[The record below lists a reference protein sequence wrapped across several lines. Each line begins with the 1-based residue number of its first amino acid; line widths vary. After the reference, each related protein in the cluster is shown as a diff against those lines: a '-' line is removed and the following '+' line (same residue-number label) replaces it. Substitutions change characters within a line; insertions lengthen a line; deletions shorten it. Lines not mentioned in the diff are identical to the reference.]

1 MPGRMTKLGRDET
14 GITVEGED
22 YKDFLAR
29 KEEKEKEDEAEA
41 ERKKEI
47 GTKTKHKKKVRPR
60 ERFEDDPARVSKRV
74 RHLSP
79 FEIRKE
85 YGVKERPF
93 PTLNQNVL
101 FTLFNAGDALI
112 NSRAISVEIG
122 KPLADTSSA
131 LSHIWNKLKDTG
143 MIYRKRVG
151 LAYQYCMT
159 NDALELG
166 FEPLFRKF
174 WKISPAKTRGERIE
188 AGERRGPYAHGALL
202 YKRTS
207 KNIIDL
213 IARTMAE
220 EFIAREIAEGVGK
233 PPANIS
239 STLQM
244 VIKRLQPHGMIE
256 LMGSRA
262 TRSYKLHNA
271 LAQCTG
277 EDLIEFI
284 QSHKKHY
291 DKPRDQAWAFWDKR
305 LTTQPGLE
313 PEEPE
318 PLTVEDPRLAGA
330 YRHLMERTESMFKRI
345 EALEEDGL
353 DEKVVSI
360 EAWLGKIAKRVNG
373 LKHEIG
379 TYRQG
384 LEDNLEDKARA
395 INPTAGEGKFDL
407 NINVRF
413 LLR

>member
-1 MPGRMTKLGRDET
+1 MVKIGKDDA

-22 YKDFLAR
+22 YKDFLAG
-29 KEEKEKEDEAEA
+29 KEKKEKEEEAET

-47 GTKTKHKKKVRPR
+47 GTKTKHKKKFRPR

-85 YGVKERPF
+85 YGVKEKPF

-101 FTLFNAGDALI
+101 FTLFKAGDALI

-166 FEPLFRKF
+166 FEALFRKF
-174 WKISPAKTRGERIE
+174 WKTTPIKTREIIPPGERT
-188 AGERRGPYAHGALL
+188 GPYAQGDLP

-207 KNIIDL
+207 KNVIEL
-213 IARTMAE
+213 IARSMGE

-244 VIKRLQPHGMIE
+244 VIRRLEPHGMIS

-262 TRSYKLHNA
+262 TRTYKLHPA
-271 LAQCTG
+271 LAQCKG

-284 QSHKKHY
+284 QSPKKHW
-291 DKPRDQAWAFWDKR
+291 DRRRDLAWAYWDKR
-305 LTTQPGLE
+305 LADKPWIE
-313 PEEPE
+313 PETELYPE
-318 PLTVEDPRLAGA
+318 PAVVEDPRLAGA
-330 YRHLMERTESMFKRI
+330 YKHLMEQADSMFKRI
-345 EALEEDGL
+345 EALETDGL
-353 DEKVVSI
+353 GEQV
-360 EAWLGKIAKRVNG
+360 ENLHKI
-373 LKHEIG
+373 H
-379 TYRQG
+379 QG
-384 LEDNLEDKARA
+384 IRREFEQFKTGISSDIKD
-395 INPTAGEGKFDL
+395 IFDL
-407 NINVRF
+407 ENKAPGQFDINFNVR
-413 LLR
+413 LLFGR

>member
-41 ERKKEI
+41 ERKNEI

-174 WKISPAKTRGERIE
+174 WKTSPAKTRGERIE
-188 AGERRGPYAHGALL
+188 AGERSGAYAHYPLK

-213 IARTMAE
+213 IAQTMSEPFSASE
-220 EFIAREIAEGVGK
+220 IARGVGK

-244 VIKRLQPHGMIE
+244 VIKRLTPHNM
-256 LMGSRA
+256 LKLTGSRA
-262 TRSYKLHNA
+262 TRLYQLHPD
-271 LAQCTG
+271 LAG
-277 EDLIEFI
+277 IDGKDLITFI
-284 QSHKKHY
+284 QGPKKHW
-291 DKPRDQAWAFWDKR
+291 DNELMNAWAFWHGRGFGIDKPSIPPPPDPAEKVTVTAAQVSQ
-305 LTTQPGLE
+305 LLE
-313 PEEPE
+313 PF
-318 PLTVEDPRLAGA
+318 LQ
-330 YRHLMERTESMFKRI
+330 RI
-345 EALEEDGL
+345 EALEQDGMEGEVENL
-353 DEKVVSI
+353 HAIYQRMDGRISDL
-360 EAWLGKIAKRVNG
+360 AL
-373 LKHEIG
+373 
-379 TYRQG
+379 G
-384 LEDNLEDKARA
+384 LEDKIKSAVPME
-395 INPTAGEGKFDL
+395 GSGKFDL